1 MHSPVVEIVII
12 LSRIFIL
19 IGNEMID
26 KLFKEDVI
34 SVILK
39 IVDLRNMLFIKVVGN
54 IEYISVVDIINRS
67 VFVVF
72 FIELE
77 NIVMKFLFDLCNSG
91 NLDGFIIKNNIML
104 DIIFKMIR
112 IREIF
117 LLNIIFK

>member
-1 MHSPVVEIVII
+1 
-12 LSRIFIL
+12 
-19 IGNEMID
+19 MID

-39 IVDLRNMLFIKVVGN
+39 IVDFRNRLFIKVVGN

-112 IREIF
+112 IRDIF